1 MNVYEQTRV
10 CKNSP
15 IFNKDI
21 NRTIFSIAYQKKNLH
36 LPDWKESRQIQVLKK
51 YPLRDSEIPIVLEDF
66 LLKNFNIQEFVFSF
80 LTLKL
85 RFLVGLSTD
94 VREVSALVCGHGRL
108 RQLLRQ
114 NALRCLDWI

>member
-1 MNVYEQTRV
+1 M
-10 CKNSP
+10 
-15 IFNKDI
+15 
-21 NRTIFSIAYQKKNLH
+21 
-36 LPDWKESRQIQVLKK
+36 
-51 YPLRDSEIPIVLEDF
+51 
-66 LLKNFNIQEFVFSF
+66 KNFNIQEFVFSF

>member
-1 MNVYEQTRV
+1 M
-10 CKNSP
+10 
-15 IFNKDI
+15 
-21 NRTIFSIAYQKKNLH
+21 
-36 LPDWKESRQIQVLKK
+36 KK

-66 LLKNFNIQEFVFSF
+66 LLKNFNIQEFVFYF

-85 RFLVGLSTD
+85 SFLVGLSTD
-94 VREVSALVCGHGRL
+94 VREVSALVCGHGRF

>member
-1 MNVYEQTRV
+1 MIHTAE
-10 CKNSP
+10 
-15 IFNKDI
+15 
-21 NRTIFSIAYQKKNLH
+21 
-36 LPDWKESRQIQVLKK
+36 QVLKK

-94 VREVSALVCGHGRL
+94 VREVSALVCGRGRL
-108 RQLLRQ
+108 RQSLQ
-114 NALRCLDWI
+114 

>member
-1 MNVYEQTRV
+1 M
-10 CKNSP
+10 
-15 IFNKDI
+15 
-21 NRTIFSIAYQKKNLH
+21 
-36 LPDWKESRQIQVLKK
+36 KK

-66 LLKNFNIQEFVFSF
+66 LLKNSNIQEFVFSF

-114 NALRCLDWI
+114 NALQRSLAYDG

>member
-1 MNVYEQTRV
+1 MEHISEVELLN
-10 CKNSP
+10 KNGFP
-15 IFNKDI
+15 GKLEKY
-21 NRTIFSIAYQKKNLH
+21 YQIPFK
-36 LPDWKESRQIQVLKK
+36 VKK

-108 RQLLRQ
+108 RQSLQ
-114 NALRCLDWI
+114 

>member
-1 MNVYEQTRV
+1 M
-10 CKNSP
+10 
-15 IFNKDI
+15 
-21 NRTIFSIAYQKKNLH
+21 
-36 LPDWKESRQIQVLKK
+36 KK

-94 VREVSALVCGHGRL
+94 VREVSALVRGHGRL

>member
-1 MNVYEQTRV
+1 MIHTAE
-10 CKNSP
+10 
-15 IFNKDI
+15 
-21 NRTIFSIAYQKKNLH
+21 
-36 LPDWKESRQIQVLKK
+36 QVLKK

-108 RQLLRQ
+108 RQSLQ
-114 NALRCLDWI
+114 

>member
-1 MNVYEQTRV
+1 M
-10 CKNSP
+10 
-15 IFNKDI
+15 
-21 NRTIFSIAYQKKNLH
+21 
-36 LPDWKESRQIQVLKK
+36 KK

-94 VREVSALVCGHGRL
+94 VREVFALACGHGRL
-108 RQLLRQ
+108 RQSLQ
-114 NALRCLDWI
+114 

>member
-1 MNVYEQTRV
+1 M
-10 CKNSP
+10 
-15 IFNKDI
+15 
-21 NRTIFSIAYQKKNLH
+21 
-36 LPDWKESRQIQVLKK
+36 KK
-51 YPLRDSEIPIVLEDF
+51 YSLRDSEIPIVLEDF

-114 NALRCLDWI
+114 NALRYLDWIRQNYE

>member
-1 MNVYEQTRV
+1 M
-10 CKNSP
+10 
-15 IFNKDI
+15 
-21 NRTIFSIAYQKKNLH
+21 
-36 LPDWKESRQIQVLKK
+36 KK
-51 YPLRDSEIPIVLEDF
+51 YSLRDSEIPIVLEDF

-94 VREVSALVCGHGRL
+94 VREVSALVRGHGRL

-114 NALRCLDWI
+114 NALRCLDWIRQNYK